1 MDVGAAARASVA
13 ASHAPHPTGTGG
25 TTRWPPRARQRAGR
39 VGPYARGTRDR
50 LRAAQRR
57 NDLACTA
64 CPPRRPRGGVWA
76 AGRHPHDPHAHDSA
90 ALWDGGGGGGGGTG
104 MNAYERAIAR
114 RLILLIGIPIGATG
128 SAMASSSRCVWSSA
142 NSTERT
148 EAATAEVDRRVQ
160 SESHMKSGS
169 ANQRP
174 ARRGNLLIFTTDI
187 SLTCNPY
194 HCTLSPGNMGT
205 GTVAARAASWH

>member
-1 MDVGAAARASVA
+1 M
-13 ASHAPHPTGTGG
+13 
-25 TTRWPPRARQRAGR
+25 
-39 VGPYARGTRDR
+39 
-50 LRAAQRR
+50 
-57 NDLACTA
+57 
-64 CPPRRPRGGVWA
+64 

-142 NSTERT
+142 NSTKRT

-160 SESHMKSGS
+160 SESHMKHEMKSGS

-174 ARRGNLLIFTTDI
+174 ARRGESTDI
-187 SLTCNPY
+187 YNGYFPY
-194 HCTLSPGNMGT
+194 M
-205 GTVAARAASWH
+205 